1 MKEYGV
7 LAACVS
13 LDTVQASSLRLSDDR
28 LFRLSLTR
36 PCDGTIMVRDL
47 TDRRY
52 LAWIQPS
59 GRFRALGECLAVC
72 FSLALLTYG
81 GTALRV
87 NLTTISFL
95 NLLLVLIV
103 ALLCGFWQA
112 SLTSLLAVAC
122 LDYFFLPPIFRF
134 NIADP
139 QDWVSL
145 GAFEFTAIVVS
156 WLSAREL
163 RNANEAA
170 INRKGME
177 QLYELSRSSLLL
189 DLSQAPGPQ
198 LIALIQRIFETNAV
212 ALYDNSLRRTDKI
225 GDWNPAEEG
234 LAKECYLRDSSHDN
248 TRTRT
253 SQRILRASHGSVGAL
268 AVRGKLNLLV
278 LDALGALAAMAMDR
292 HQSFENEDRAEKAK
306 QSEQLRTAVLDALAH
321 EFKTPLTAI
330 QTASAGLLELGG
342 LGDSQGDLA
351 MLIEHEA
358 VRLEELCTRLLGTA
372 KLESKEVGLQTCDV
386 NVRDLIC
393 EVLSNRTE
401 GRERHRMK
409 VSVSDAALTVRAD
422 RGLLAMILTQYVDNA
437 QKYSKSDTQ
446 IEIAAQESRTEV
458 VISVHNLGS
467 MIRVEDRERIFERF
481 YRSPDFKNAVSGT
494 GIGLSVVKKAA
505 EAHHG
510 HVWVVSGEMEGT
522 TFFLSLPNGARRKH

>member
-1 MKEYGV
+1 VHGSMKY
-7 LAACVS
+7 LP
-13 LDTVQASSLRLSDDR
+13 DTVEAASLRLLDGG

-36 PCDGTIMVRDL
+36 PCDRTIMVQGL

-52 LAWIQPS
+52 LARIQPAGS
-59 GRFRALGECLAVC
+59 FRALGECLAVC
-72 FSLALLTYG
+72 SGLAVLTYG
-81 GTALRV
+81 GILLRV

-103 ALLCGFWQA
+103 ALFCGFWQA

-122 LDYFFLPPIFRF
+122 LDYFFLPPLFRF
-134 NIADP
+134 NIADS

-156 WLSAREL
+156 RLSAREL
-163 RNANEAA
+163 RNAKEAA

-198 LIALIQRIFETNAV
+198 LIALIQRIFETSAV
-212 ALYDNSLRRTDKI
+212 ALYDDGLKRIDKI
-225 GDWNPAEEG
+225 GDWNLAEES
-234 LAKECYLRDSSHDN
+234 LAKECYLRDSSQDD
-248 TRTRT
+248 TQTRT

-268 AVRGKLNLLV
+268 VVRGKLNLLV
-278 LDALGALAAMAMDR
+278 LDALAALAAMAMDR
-292 HQSFENEDRAEKAK
+292 HQSFENEDKAEKAK

-358 VRLEELCTRLLGTA
+358 VRLEELCTRLLRTA
-372 KLESKEVGLQTCDV
+372 KLEAREAGLQISDV
-386 NVRDLIC
+386 NVQQLIL
-393 EVLSNRTE
+393 EVLAGPTAKEASDRI
-401 GRERHRMK
+401 K
-409 VSVSDAALTVRAD
+409 VTLDNPMLTVRGD
-422 RGLLAMILTQYVDNA
+422 RGLLSMILTQYIDNA
-437 QKYSKSDTQ
+437 RKYSTPGTK
-446 IEIAAQESRTEV
+446 IEILAQEDPTGLL
-458 VISVHNLGS
+458 ISVHNIGFT
-467 MIRVEDRERIFERF
+467 IRIEDRERIFERF
-481 YRSPDFKNAVSGT
+481 YRSPDSEESVSGT
-494 GIGLSVVKKAA
+494 GIGLSVARKAA

-510 HVWVVSGEMEGT
+510 HVWVISDEKEGT
-522 TFFLSLPNGARRKH
+522 TFFLSIPNGARRNLR